1 MKAIQSV
8 QLVLSH
14 YPSDCR
20 SRKIQS
26 LGSAGGFS
34 GAEFWKVLSPRGPLC
49 LRKWPKE
56 HPSQSRIDFIHRLL
70 EHVVKKSF
78 TLVPAPIGLDT
89 GSPHTYLQHEGHF
102 WELARWMPGRADYQ
116 ENPSTEKLKA
126 AAQALA
132 AFHKAASSFIS
143 PSPHLDIAPTVQ
155 ERLAQATSWIQ
166 GDLAQ
171 LEKYSNQSQNI
182 EIQELPQWNHLI
194 VDQAKR
200 HIDDIRSELNSLR
213 DCRVPIQ
220 ACIRDI
226 WHQHILYCGEGV
238 SGVIDF
244 GAARPD
250 TVVTDLVRLLGSLAV
265 SNKSKWK
272 CGLEA
277 YESIC
282 PLNPQERLLVG
293 PLDRSAVLLSGLN
306 WLRWL
311 YVEKRNFSNETAVAM
326 RLKQIVSRL
335 GK

>member
-1 MKAIQSV
+1 M
-8 QLVLSH
+8 
-14 YPSDCR
+14 
-20 SRKIQS
+20 
-26 LGSAGGFS
+26 
-34 GAEFWKVLSPRGPLC
+34 SPRGPLC

-70 EHVVKKSF
+70 EHVVKKGF
-78 TLVPAPIGLDT
+78 TLVPVPIGLDT

-102 WELARWMPGRADYQ
+102 WELAPWMPGRADYQ

-143 PSPHLDIAPTVQ
+143 PSPHFDIAPTVQ

-171 LEKYSNQSQNI
+171 LEKYSNQSQI
-182 EIQELPQWNHLI
+182 VEIKELPQWSHLI

-200 HIDDIRSELNSLR
+200 HIDDIRSELNSIR
-213 DCRVPIQ
+213 DSKVPIQ

-238 SGVIDF
+238 SAVIDF

-272 CGLEA
+272 CGLDA
-277 YESIC
+277 YESVY
-282 PLNPQERLLVG
+282 PLNPQERLLIG

-326 RLKQIVSRL
+326 RLKQIVARL